1 MLITCNRRDC
11 TNLNIW
17 QRCFGGL
24 RFIWFRRSSLLGL
37 LSTHLKTSKTRSISF
52 CGKTTSNSVKALIYC
67 LLSINILRNFET
79 SKSTWWGLLSRL
91 LSSKRFVR
99 SKSWWLLWSLF
110 FHLIKISF
118 INIISWRNSCR
129 FLHFLLI
136 ISILYWLI
144 HEMQKG
150 LFQSWI

>member
-1 MLITCNRRDC
+1 M
-11 TNLNIW
+11 
-17 QRCFGGL
+17 
-24 RFIWFRRSSLLGL
+24 IWFGRRSLLWL
-37 LSTHLKTSKTRSISF
+37 LSAHLKTSETRSSRF

-91 LSSKRFVR
+91 LTSKRFVR
-99 SKSWWLLWSLF
+99 SEGRRLLWSLF
-110 FHLIKISF
+110 LQLIKISF
-118 INIISWRNSCR
+118 INIISWCNSCR
-129 FLHFLLI
+129 FLHFWLI
-136 ISILYWLI
+136 IPILNRLI